1 MRNFCIPIVVVLL
14 RNLTFE
20 IEHIEA
26 LTVVV
31 PQQRVFMGYSGSNL
45 HRKIQANQN
54 QLVRFSFVTV
64 SCISGTK
71 PT

>member
-31 PQQRVFMGYSGSNL
+31 PQQRVFMGYFLAQIYTEKS
-45 HRKIQANQN
+45 
-54 QLVRFSFVTV
+54 
-64 SCISGTK
+64 K
-71 PT
+71 PTKINWFGSVL